1 MIPAGVLVT
10 VPDPAPLIDTVSEP
24 GGALELKV
32 AVAEVAAV
40 MVTVQVVAV
49 PLHAPPQ
56 PPNEKPE
63 AGVAVRMTW
72 VFWVKLAVQ
81 DVAFVANFA
90 IWLARSGRITP
101 YPMRHPVIA

>member
-1 MIPAGVLVT
+1 
-10 VPDPAPLIDTVSEP
+10 VSEP

-81 DVAFVANFA
+81 VVGQLTPDGALVTVPR
-90 IWLARSGRITP
+90 LAAGPDNVS
-101 YPMRHPVIA
+101 